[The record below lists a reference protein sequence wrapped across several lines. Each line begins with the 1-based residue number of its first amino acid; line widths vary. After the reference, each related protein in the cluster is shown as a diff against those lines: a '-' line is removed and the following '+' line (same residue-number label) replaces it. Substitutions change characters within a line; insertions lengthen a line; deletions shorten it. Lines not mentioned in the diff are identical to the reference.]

1 MSTCPSTTAAAAAVA
16 DELNRRLP
24 GDRLLTGPAY
34 DQSCRIWN
42 GAIDHVPALIVR
54 PRTRVEVQIAVLAA
68 RQHNLAVSVRGGGH
82 DWAGRALCHGGLAS
96 TCPRWRTSSWT
107 RKAGSRPCRAA
118 PPPAT

>member
-54 PRTRVEVQIAVLAA
+54 PRTRAEVQIAVLAA
-68 RQHNLAVSVRGGGH
+68 RQHNLPLSVRGGGH
-82 DWAGRALCHGGLAS
+82 DWAGRALRHGGL
-96 TCPRWRTSSWT
+96 
-107 RKAGSRPCRAA
+107 
-118 PPPAT
+118 